1 MYIETFK
8 NLSHRQQQP
17 PSPNPQGFKMC
28 KEVLGSKFLAFR
40 TKKIISFPQLRQ
52 FLYSL
57 SSWVT
62 PRIHHKTLLSDTG
75 AVFSSLFQ
83 TLEIDS
89 IS

>member
-1 MYIETFK
+1 
-8 NLSHRQQQP
+8 
-17 PSPNPQGFKMC
+17 MC

-40 TKKIISFPQLRQ
+40 NKKNYVFFPQLRQ
-52 FLYSL
+52 FLYSI

>member
-1 MYIETFK
+1 
-8 NLSHRQQQP
+8 
-17 PSPNPQGFKMC
+17 MC